1 MSTIKE
7 VAFEDVAPPVHHDQ
21 GTAPGEGER
30 MFKKYVDATIRY
42 EASDLI
48 VKVDLPPR
56 IRVRGALKSLQTD
69 LCTPPLMFQMAKD
82 LLDDRQYEHFLH
94 HGQIDFAYDYDDDNR
109 FRINLFMAR
118 GKPSLAARLITSNI
132 KRFDDLYLPE
142 ALGEISLSAQGLI
155 LFAGVTG
162 SGKSTSIAS
171 MLQYINERK
180 RVHIVTIED
189 PIEYIFKDDKA
200 TINQREV
207 GIDCLNFNEA
217 LRALVRENPDVVL
230 VGEMRDHETFEA
242 AIRAAETGHL
252 VFGTIHA
259 SSAWQTF
266 GRIYDL
272 FPEGDREQI
281 RKLLAYNLRSIV
293 YQKLLPTLHEE
304 IPRIPAIEIL
314 LNTPIVQKYILEGRE
329 GELLDIITQEPRGGH
344 DRLHQLACGAGRG
357 RIHSPPGGLGGDAQ
371 ARRAEDAPQGHQLT
385 SRRAPSCEVRS
396 FWRRS
401 AAAIWWAGGWPSSC
415 SCRSCPGHGS
425 SRPSSTRTLATS
437 TSTTGCGTASTW
449 QPGWPRS
456 WRCCSF
462 PCRGSES
469 RWA

>member
-1 MSTIKE
+1 MDWPDRGPSSLMQERDVTTTQAF
-7 VAFEDVAPPVHHDQ
+7 VADDVAVPVHHDR
-21 GTAPGEGER
+21 GTTSGEGR
-30 MFKKYVDATIRY
+30 RQFDKYLKAAISY

-69 LCTPPLMFQMAKD
+69 ICTPDLMFQIAKD
-82 LLDDRQYEHFLH
+82 VLDDRQYNHFKH
-94 HGQIDFAYDYDDDNR
+94 HGQFDFAYDYDEDNR
-109 FRINLFMAR
+109 FRVNLFMAR
-118 GKPSLAARLITSNI
+118 GKPSLACRLITSNI
-132 KRFDDLYLPE
+132 KTFESLHLPQI
-142 ALGEISLSAQGLI
+142 LGDVAMSAQGLI

-200 TINQREV
+200 TINQREI
-207 GIDCLNFNEA
+207 GIDCLNFTEA

-230 VGEMRDHETFEA
+230 VGEMRDYETFEA

-272 FPEGDREQI
+272 FPEAEREQI
-281 RKLLAYNLRSIV
+281 RKLLAYNLRAIV
-293 YQKLLPTLHEE
+293 YQKLLPTLHED
-304 IPRIPAIEIL
+304 IVRIPAVEIL

-329 GELLDIITQEPRGGH
+329 GELLDII
-344 DRLHQLACGAGRG
+344 
-357 RIHSPPGGLGGDAQ
+357 
-371 ARRAEDAPQGHQLT
+371 
-385 SRRAPSCEVRS
+385 
-396 FWRRS
+396 RRS
-401 AAAIWWAGGWPSSC
+401 HEEGMVDFTTALVKLVEGEFIHHRVAME
-415 SCRSCPGHGS
+415 
-425 SRPSSTRTLATS
+425 ATPKPEELKMRLKGIS
-437 TSTTGCGTASTW
+437 
-449 QPGWPRS
+449 
-456 WRCCSF
+456 
-462 PCRGSES
+462 
-469 RWA
+469 

>member
-1 MSTIKE
+1 MST
-7 VAFEDVAPPVHHDQ
+7 VPVVEDYCDPVHHDS
-21 GTAPGEGER
+21 GTEPGEGRR
-30 MFKKYVDATIRY
+30 MFEKYLAATIKH
-42 EASDLI
+42 AGSDLI

-56 IRVRGALKSLQTD
+56 VRTRGSLKSLQTE
-69 LCTPPLMFQMAKD
+69 LCTPDLMFQMAKD
-82 LLDDRQYEHFLH
+82 ILDEGQYKHFKH

-109 FRINLFMAR
+109 FRVNLFMAR
-118 GKPSLAARLITSNI
+118 GKPSLACRLITSDI
-132 KRFDDLYLPE
+132 LPFEKLYLPE
-142 ALGEISLSAQGLI
+142 ILGRVALSAQGLV

-272 FPEGDREQI
+272 FPEAERDQL
-281 RKLLAYNLRSIV
+281 RKLLGYNLRAII
-293 YQKLLPTLHEE
+293 YQKLLKTLKED

-329 GELLDIITQEPRGGH
+329 GDLLEVIRKSREEGMIDFTSSLVELVETEY
-344 DRLHQLACGAGRG
+344 
-357 RIHSPPGGLGGDAQ
+357 IHSKVAL
-371 ARRAEDAPQGHQLT
+371 E
-385 SRRAPSCEVRS
+385 
-396 FWRRS
+396 
-401 AAAIWWAGGWPSSC
+401 
-415 SCRSCPGHGS
+415 
-425 SRPSSTRTLATS
+425 ATPKPEELKMRLKGIS
-437 TSTTGCGTASTW
+437 
-449 QPGWPRS
+449 
-456 WRCCSF
+456 
-462 PCRGSES
+462 
-469 RWA
+469 

>member
-1 MSTIKE
+1 MTTTDMLLHDF
-7 VAFEDVAPPVHHDQ
+7 ADAVHHDQ
-21 GTAPGEGER
+21 GTSPGDGMR
-30 MFKKYVDATIRY
+30 QFRKYLDATVRH

-56 IRVRGALKSLQTD
+56 IRVRGSLKSLQTD
-69 LCTPPLMFQMAKD
+69 ICTPDLMFQIAKD
-82 LLDDRQYEHFLH
+82 VLDERQYLHFRR
-94 HGQIDFAYDYDDDNR
+94 HGQFDFAYDFDEDNR
-109 FRINLFMAR
+109 FRVNLFMAR
-118 GKPSLAARLITSNI
+118 GKPSLACRLITSNI
-132 KRFDDLYLPE
+132 KTFESLYLPKT
-142 ALGEISLSAQGLI
+142 LGEVALTASGLI

-230 VGEMRDHETFEA
+230 VGEMRDYETFEA

-272 FPEGDREQI
+272 FPETERDQI
-281 RKLLAYNLRSIV
+281 RKLLAYNLRAIV
-293 YQKLLPTLHEE
+293 YQKLLPTLHEN
-304 IPRIPAIEIL
+304 IVRIPAVEIL
-314 LNTPIVQKYILEGRE
+314 LNTPIVQKYILEARE
-329 GELLDIITQEPRGGH
+329 GELLDVIRKSHEEGMIDFTSSLVKLVEAEYIHHRVAMEATPKPEELKM
-344 DRLHQLACGAGRG
+344 RLKG
-357 RIHSPPGGLGGDAQ
+357 IS
-371 ARRAEDAPQGHQLT
+371 
-385 SRRAPSCEVRS
+385 
-396 FWRRS
+396 
-401 AAAIWWAGGWPSSC
+401 
-415 SCRSCPGHGS
+415 
-425 SRPSSTRTLATS
+425 
-437 TSTTGCGTASTW
+437 
-449 QPGWPRS
+449 
-456 WRCCSF
+456 
-462 PCRGSES
+462 
-469 RWA
+469 